1 MDDPI
6 LLSID
11 KQVATLTINR
21 ERRRNSLDHIAMQ
34 ALQKALLTCADED
47 VTVMVIH
54 GAGEASFCAGDDV
67 KAYAERSRQES
78 TRHHERGLEVF
89 DAIENHP
96 CMVIAA
102 IEGFCLGG
110 GLELA
115 LSCDLRIASE
125 SAQFGLPE
133 VRKLHAM
140 PSWGGL
146 TRLPKVVGIGRAKQ
160 MVLLGGRLSAAEAE
174 HQGLI
179 ARVVPDGEAVS
190 EATALATEYAAAVPR
205 DVVTFA
211 KRAVDQSFVA
221 GASSTHFM
229 NLLVERSQT
238 FEGDSKP

>member
-1 MDDPI
+1 
-6 LLSID
+6 
-11 KQVATLTINR
+11 
-21 ERRRNSLDHIAMQ
+21 
-34 ALQKALLTCADED
+34 
-47 VTVMVIH
+47 
-54 GAGEASFCAGDDV
+54 
-67 KAYAERSRQES
+67 
-78 TRHHERGLEVF
+78 
-89 DAIENHP
+89 
-96 CMVIAA
+96 
-102 IEGFCLGG
+102 
-110 GLELA
+110 
-115 LSCDLRIASE
+115 
-125 SAQFGLPE
+125 LPE

-146 TRLPKVVGIGRAKQ
+146 TRLPKVVGVGRAKQ
-160 MVLLGGRLSAAEAE
+160 MVLLGERLSAAEAE

-238 FEGDSKP
+238 FEGDS